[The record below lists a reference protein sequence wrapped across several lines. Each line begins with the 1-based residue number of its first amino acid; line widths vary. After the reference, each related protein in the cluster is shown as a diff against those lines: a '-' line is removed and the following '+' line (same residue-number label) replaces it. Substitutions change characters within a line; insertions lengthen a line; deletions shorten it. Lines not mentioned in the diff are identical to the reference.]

1 MAQEH
6 EDTQNLVLEKYNYS
20 NRKRINASSTCSR
33 ASLVVMF
40 STCVYY
46 HR

>member
-1 MAQEH
+1 MVQEH
-6 EDTQNLVLEKYNYS
+6 EDTQNLALEKYNYS
-20 NRKRINASSTCSR
+20 NRKLINASSSR